1 MEPQQGRY
9 EAAELGKEAA
19 PLRGFT
25 RCLARDH
32 ESNATDYL
40 NCQHYWDGAGW
51 SRFAV
56 RAWGAPQ
63 AHRASVTA
71 SK

>member
-1 MEPQQGRY
+1 MEPQQGRDD
-9 EAAELGKEAA
+9 AAELGQEAT

-25 RCLARDH
+25 RYLARDH
-32 ESNATDYL
+32 QTNATDYL
-40 NCQHYWDGAGW
+40 NCQHYWDGAV
-51 SRFAV
+51 AV